1 MQDALD
7 GLPGILEIETK
18 LERDLFIIQYD
29 PQLVQ
34 PAEIIEEIDA
44 LGFEA
49 KQVSDEEG
57 TAEPEV
63 AEESEERSPLIDQLL
78 EQAKRENKPL
88 VLEFSGKWCGACR
101 RLEQETLEDPKVE
114 EALEKVIFR
123 QILVEDDPAAAR
135 QFKMRA
141 SPQLRF
147 ITPGGQV
154 VAEDKGVISV
164 ETMLGH
170 LKRLRQASRL
180 LPTLQNRAE
189 IVELFEE
196 HRGHPRLL
204 LFLSPT

>member
-7 GLPGILEIETK
+7 GLPGILEVETK
-18 LERDLFIIQYD
+18 LERDLFIIKYE
-29 PQLVQ
+29 PELVA
-34 PAEIIEEIDA
+34 PSDIIEEIDA

-114 EALEKVIFR
+114 EALGKVIFR
-123 QILVEDDPAAAR
+123 QILVEDDPAAAK
-135 QFKMRA
+135 QFKIRA
-141 SPQLRF
+141 IPQLMF
-147 ITPGGQV
+147 FTPDGQV
-154 VAEDKGVISV
+154 VAQDKGVISV

-170 LKRLRQASRL
+170 LR
-180 LPTLQNRAE
+180 
-189 IVELFEE
+189 EL
-196 HRGHPRLL
+196 
-204 LFLSPT
+204 SK

>member
-7 GLPGILEIETK
+7 GRPGILEVETK
-18 LERDLFIIQYD
+18 LERDLFIIKYE
-29 PQLVQ
+29 PELVA
-34 PAEIIEEIDA
+34 PSYIIEEIDA

-63 AEESEERSPLIDQLL
+63 AEEIGESSPLIDALL

-123 QILVEDDPAAAR
+123 QILVEDDPAAAK
-135 QFKMRA
+135 QFKIRA
-141 SPQLRF
+141 IPQLMF
-147 ITPGGQV
+147 FTPDGQV
-154 VAEDKGVISV
+154 VAQDKGVISV

-170 LKRLRQASRL
+170 LKRLEAVRKPSK
-180 LPTLQNRAE
+180 
-189 IVELFEE
+189 
-196 HRGHPRLL
+196 
-204 LFLSPT
+204 